1 MKHSKLI
8 LISFAII
15 CLIAKYFDNIFDCQ
29 NSDYNCAWIAA
40 ALGAAASIGSS
51 IFGSSASKK
60 AIKKAQKL
68 EDETHEQNQAFN
80 LRRYNQDYGDT
91 KAGQNLIRKANEYAD
106 NTYRAARGS
115 QAVGNG
121 TEASTAAAKERANKM
136 VGDTIAGIGA
146 QDTSRKEAAAKDVTS
161 ENLRY
166 IGEQVNNQN
175 TKATNIV
182 NTASAASNAAMQIG
196 SVVDSATAN
205 NTQKIEAPK
214 TDNNA
219 IDNVEIKAP
228 EKPSTQMDTLSEDEK
243 KKLVL
248 QNY

>member
-40 ALGAAASIGSS
+40 ALGAASSIGSS

-91 KAGQNLIRKANEYAD
+91 KAGQNLIRKANEYNTSGFTFRWLFITLWTIDSPSFEIAIVAD
-106 NTYRAARGS
+106 THWG
-115 QAVGNG
+115 VGLVG
-121 TEASTAAAKERANKM
+121 LFPYLRWCISIPCPER
-136 VGDTIAGIGA
+136 
-146 QDTSRKEAAAKDVTS
+146 
-161 ENLRY
+161 
-166 IGEQVNNQN
+166 
-175 TKATNIV
+175 
-182 NTASAASNAAMQIG
+182 IG
-196 SVVDSATAN
+196 SWINKHFSR
-205 NTQKIEAPK
+205 
-214 TDNNA
+214 
-219 IDNVEIKAP
+219 
-228 EKPSTQMDTLSEDEK
+228 SRHLSF
-243 KKLVL
+243 
-248 QNY
+248 